1 MEYMFDHSGLVL
13 FESVC
18 PYVKLCNNLNIPKY
32 FLTFSLKPVKNVFVA
47 ILDMFFF
54 PCKI

>member
-1 MEYMFDHSGLVL
+1 MFDHSGLVL
-13 FESVC
+13 FESVR